1 MGGWFGGKPELSEWL
16 PMSVTRNGCGSAI
29 SSPRTP
35 RPFGRAPMSASSWAV
50 SPTVMNSER
59 DCLSSASTPSAP

>member
-1 MGGWFGGKPELSEWL
+1 MGGWFAGKPKLSGWL
-16 PMSVTRNGCGSAI
+16 LMSVTRSCCGSAI

-35 RPFGRAPMSASSWAV
+35 RPVGRGPMSVSSSAV

-59 DCLSSASTPSAP
+59 DCLSSDSTPSAP